1 MDHIETDFLLHL
13 NPVRKGDRI
22 NMIIDTNFLKLPLQR
37 VRDLYHQQK
46 AERIRNL
53 IQKKMH
59 SWTWNFVR
67 AIFILGFC
75 FVILYPV
82 LSMISKSFMHQS
94 NAYDNTV
101 IWIPKNFTLENITFA
116 WKGMDYIRS
125 FFNSAFLTVLV
136 TFFQTAACMVA
147 GYGFARFDFPLKK
160 LFFLFVV
167 FAIIIPPQQLMIP
180 LYLHFKSFDFLGV
193 FQMITGRTAP
203 NLLDSYAPFLMLS
216 ATCMGMRN
224 GLFVFIFRQ
233 AFRSMPK
240 ETEESAMVD
249 GAGAYKTFFHIM
261 MPNALA
267 VTATIVLFSF
277 VWQWND
283 TYYSGL
289 FLSDLKT
296 VTKAFQAFNGYISSG
311 RLYGDLTS
319 YSSVYDF
326 TDKNILLILRNAGI
340 LLVMMPLLITYLFTQ
355 KYFVES
361 IERTGLVG

>member
-1 MDHIETDFLLHL
+1 MDLSFGAVKESCRR
-13 NPVRKGDRI
+13 VKGRI
-22 NMIIDTNFLKLPLQR
+22 NSPKSIHLRQKIDRESKSWLWKL
-37 VRDLYHQQK
+37 
-46 AERIRNL
+46 IRAV
-53 IQKKMH
+53 
-59 SWTWNFVR
+59 FV
-67 AIFILGFC
+67 IGFC

-82 LSMISKSFMHQS
+82 LTMISKTFMHQS
-94 NAYDNTV
+94 DIYDNTV
-101 IWIPKNFTLENITFA
+101 IWIPKHFTLGNLKFA
-116 WKGMDYIRS
+116 WDGMDYVKS
-125 FFNSAFLTVLV
+125 FFNSFLLTLLV
-136 TFFQTAACMVA
+136 TLFQTVSCMVA
-147 GYGFARFDFPLKK
+147 GYGFARFDFPFKR
-160 LFFLFVV
+160 LFFVFVV
-167 FAIIIPPQQLMIP
+167 FTIIIPPQQLMIP
-180 LYLHFKSFDFLGV
+180 LYLHFKNFDFFGLYGL
-193 FQMITGRTAP
+193 ITGGSGP
-203 NLLDSYAPFLMLS
+203 NLLDSYLPFILLS

-233 AFRSMPK
+233 AFRSMPR

-249 GAGAYKTFFHIM
+249 GANAFRTFFSIM
-261 MPNALA
+261 MPGALA

-326 TDKNILLILRNAGI
+326 TDKNVLLVLRNSGI
-340 LLVMMPLLITYLFTQ
+340 LLVMAPLMIAYLFTQ
-355 KYFVES
+355 RYFVES